1 MVNKERIRRCLWVY
15 QSPGYTRAYSEERVV
30 RLRARKGALLFVG
43 YRRLQRKWLKRVR
56 RGEFGFRRK
65 PTGLSIP
72 SWPSAELEE
81 WAPLTT
87 TSSTFASP
95 HAAFLTESHD
105 RRSPPRA
112 LLVSSNNNWLYR
124 LFHGLHLF
132 LLSLQK
138 PTKLGVLFQKCI
150 WKSSTSTIITD
161 KTVDPA
167 SR

>member
-56 RGEFGFRRK
+56 KGEFGFRRK
-65 PTGLSIP
+65 RTGLSIP
-72 SWPSAELEE
+72 SWPSAELEDQNGRR
-81 WAPLTT
+81 LVLL
-87 TSSTFASP
+87 
-95 HAAFLTESHD
+95 HHRMRRFLL
-105 RRSPPRA
+105 RVSPPRA
-112 LLVSSNNNWLYR
+112 LLVSSNNSWLYR
-124 LFHGLHLF
+124 LFHGLHL
-132 LLSLQK
+132 LLLTLQK
-138 PTKLGVLFQKCI
+138 STKLGVLFQKCI